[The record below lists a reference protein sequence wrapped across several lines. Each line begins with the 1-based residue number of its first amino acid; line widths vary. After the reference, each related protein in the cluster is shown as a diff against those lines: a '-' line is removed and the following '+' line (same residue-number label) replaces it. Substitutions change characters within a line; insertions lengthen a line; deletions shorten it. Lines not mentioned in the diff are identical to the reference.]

1 MCHMSMAY
9 ELADNGMN
17 EFQQYGGSTPEG
29 FQMENFCF
37 CVCFLE
43 KDMKRKRKD
52 RITSNTFS
60 FNVCMWRRGMGD
72 F

>member
-29 FQMENFCF
+29 FQMEIFAF
-37 CVCFLE
+37 AYVFW
-43 KDMKRKRKD
+43 KK
-52 RITSNTFS
+52 T
-60 FNVCMWRRGMGD
+60 
-72 F
+72 